1 MVKTNRTTRAPA
13 PEIAGDKPAAAVR
26 KDGVGP
32 QRAAANAPQ
41 RAAANAAQQGQGQ
54 ASAAP
59 AAPQHNL
66 ALWNRLKRTDP
77 RSTKPFTRSGG
88 FKGTQIDPTWR
99 LQMMTEAF
107 GPVGKGWGYEQ
118 LEWTVQERMVFVCVR
133 IWYKDPE
140 TGQVCYTGPQWGG
153 TEMVRRRRDGSE
165 EPNDEA
171 FKMSITDAVGK
182 CCLQLGL
189 AADVYMGQFDDSKYR
204 EESEAYFQARN
215 NPDVQPEAI
224 ARFEQEIRAKL
235 AKVEDLDGLDELWRS
250 GTAARLRDIGLIDRA
265 AQHRIIAGFSQKKA
279 ELLARETPPAEVAGE
294 QEAVA

>member
-1 MVKTNRTTRAPA
+1 MMVKANRTNRPAATAPA
-13 PEIAGDKPAAAVR
+13 KDVAGDKPAATAR
-26 KDGVGP
+26 KE
-32 QRAAANAPQ
+32 AAASPHANGGAL
-41 RAAANAAQQGQGQ
+41 AAAG
-54 ASAAP
+54 P
-59 AAPQHNL
+59 TPQHNL

-235 AKVEDLDGLDELWRS
+235 AKIEDLDGLDELWRG

-265 AQHRIIAGFSQKKA
+265 AQHRIIAYFSQKKA
-279 ELLARETPPAEVAGE
+279 ELLAREAPANGAE

>member
-1 MVKTNRTTRAPA
+1 MVKANRTNRASAAAPA
-13 PEIAGDKPAAAVR
+13 KDVAGDKPAPAATR
-26 KDGVGP
+26 KE
-32 QRAAANAPQ
+32 AAPQ
-41 RAAANAAQQGQGQ
+41 GGGSAGAGGGAATP
-54 ASAAP
+54 S
-59 AAPQHNL
+59 PQHNL

-77 RSTKPFTRSGG
+77 RSTKPFTRFG

-133 IWYKDPE
+133 IWYKDAE
-140 TGQVCYTGPQWGG
+140 TGEICWTGPQWGG
-153 TEMVRRRRDGSE
+153 TEMMRRRRDGSE

-171 FKMSITDAVGK
+171 FKMSTTDAIGK
-182 CCLQLGL
+182 CALQLGL

-235 AKVEDLDGLDELWRS
+235 AKVEDLDGLDELWRN

-279 ELLARETPPAEVAGE
+279 ELLARETPADAAAGE